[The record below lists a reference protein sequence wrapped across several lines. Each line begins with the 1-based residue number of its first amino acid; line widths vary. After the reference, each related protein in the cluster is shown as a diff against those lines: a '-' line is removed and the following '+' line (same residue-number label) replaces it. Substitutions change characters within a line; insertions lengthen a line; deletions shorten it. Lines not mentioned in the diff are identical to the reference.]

1 MPICKAGFLV
11 KGHKQYPYAIK
22 RSLHNGDKYFIMQSF
37 DEYDRELSY
46 KKEDG
51 QWVRRTKRSDTKSQP
66 IKLFDSIE
74 DVTKDIHKNMEG
86 DNVEIIKD
94 ISMSLHV
101 L

>member
-1 MPICKAGFLV
+1 MPICKNGFLV
-11 KGHKQYPYAIK
+11 KGHKQYPYAIE
-22 RSLHNGDKYFIMQSF
+22 RSLCSGDKYFITQSY

-46 KKEDG
+46 KKENG
-51 QWVRRTKRSDTKSQP
+51 QWIRRIKRTDIKSEP

-74 DVTKDIHKNMEG
+74 DVAKDIHKNMEG
-86 DNVEIIKD
+86 DVEIIKD